1 MSPDDP
7 VHLGTGAELA
17 AALPHLLGF
26 HPQESLV
33 LVALTGDRAR
43 RVGVTLR
50 VDLPGPVGAEDL
62 ADDLADDLARD
73 AVRRLGHEP
82 PAAVVAVVVTE
93 ALDEAV
99 RLDPADLLDV
109 PVAALDPVGLR
120 LLRTRDA
127 AGEVPDL
134 PGRGVV
140 HAVAR
145 VLAERGV
152 PLLEALLVRDGR
164 CFDYD
169 CTAACCDP
177 GAGQPLPTGTP
188 ALAAAAVAEGRVVA
202 TDRAELVARLAPV
215 TGPAALAVRRAC
227 TVIGAEHAAALAE
240 LGWARLVERSWRQ
253 VLDGVDAHRPGR
265 TAALT
270 DDQVAR
276 LGWALTDLEVRDR
289 SAVLAVGPDAC
300 AAAALWTELTRRL
313 PAPLDAP
320 PATLLAAAA
329 WARGDGTTARTALD
343 RALASQPAY
352 SLALLLAD
360 GLDAGLPPSVVR
372 EWLTAAASR
381 PVSEELGA

>member
-33 LVALTGDRAR
+33 LVALTGDRAH

-50 VDLPGPVGAEDL
+50 VDLPGPAPVEDL
-62 ADDLADDLARD
+62 AEE

-93 ALDEAV
+93 GPDDVA
-99 RLDPADLLDV
+99 RLDPAELLDV
-109 PVAALDPVGLR
+109 PVGDLDPVGVR

-127 AGEVPDL
+127 AGDVLDL
-134 PGRGVV
+134 PRRDVV
-140 HAVAR
+140 HAVGRA
-145 VLAERGV
+145 LAERGV

-164 CFDYD
+164 CFDYG
-169 CTAACCDP
+169 CTAPCCDP
-177 GAGQPLPTGTP
+177 GAGHPLPGGTSS
-188 ALAAAAVAEGRVVA
+188 LAAAAVLDGRVLA
-202 TDRAELVARLAPV
+202 ADRAEVVGRLAPV
-215 TGPAALAVRRAC
+215 TGPAALAVHRAC
-227 TVIGAEHAAALAE
+227 AVVGAEQAVALRE
-240 LGWARLVERSWRQ
+240 LGWARVVERAWAR
-253 VLDGVDAHRPGR
+253 VLDGVAAHRPGR
-265 TAALT
+265 TAALG
-270 DDQVAR
+270 DQQVAA
-276 LGWALTDLEVRDR
+276 LGWALTDVEVRDR
-289 SAVLAVGPDAC
+289 AAVLAVGPDAC
-300 AAAALWTELTRRL
+300 AAAALWLDLTRRL
-313 PAPLDAP
+313 PDPLTAA

-329 WARGDGTTARTALD
+329 WARGDGTTARAALD
-343 RALASQPAY
+343 RALAAQPSC

-372 EWLTAAASR
+372 EWLTAAATR

>member
-26 HPQESLV
+26 PPQESLV

-50 VDLPGPVGAEDL
+50 VDLPGPAPV
-62 ADDLADDLARD
+62 DDLAEE

-93 ALDEAV
+93 GPDDVA

-109 PVAALDPVGLR
+109 PVGDLDPVAVR
-120 LLRTRDA
+120 LLRTRDT
-127 AGEVPDL
+127 AGEVADL
-134 PGRGVV
+134 PHRDLV

-164 CFDYD
+164 CHDYD
-169 CTAACCDP
+169 CTAPCCDP
-177 GAGQPLPTGTP
+177 GAGHPLPAGTSS
-188 ALAAAAVAEGRVVA
+188 LAAAAVLDGRVLA
-202 TDRAELVARLAPV
+202 ADRAEVVGRLAPLA
-215 TGPAALAVRRAC
+215 GPAALAAHRAC
-227 TVIGAEHAAALAE
+227 AVVGAEQATALRE
-240 LGWARLVERSWRQ
+240 LGWSRVVERAWAR
-253 VLDGVDAHRPGR
+253 VLDGVAAHRPGR
-265 TAALT
+265 TAALG
-270 DDQVAR
+270 DRQVAA
-276 LGWALTDLEVRDR
+276 LGWALTDVEVRDR
-289 SAVLAVGPDAC
+289 AAVLTVGPDAC
-300 AAAALWTELTRRL
+300 AAAALWLDLTRRL
-313 PAPLDAP
+313 PDPLAAP

-329 WARGDGTTARTALD
+329 WARGDGTTARAALD
-343 RALASQPAY
+343 RALAAQPSY
-352 SLALLLAD
+352 SLALLLAE
-360 GLDAGLPPSVVR
+360 GLEAGLPPSVVR